1 LAAVLLKLSTD
12 LNVMALNYVVMN
24 GELYACHPPLRQVL
38 GLQLEQGA
46 VVKRYRKGMTR
57 VALLYPSTYE
67 VALSS
72 LVYHRL
78 YFTLNDME
86 NVYVERF
93 FLRSP
98 GGPPEPLRGYE
109 GGAPLRSF
117 DFIVAPIHYELDYA
131 NLARALLGSGV
142 PVLSRERASPKVIV
156 GGPAPTANPEPI
168 ADMVDAA
175 VMGDLE
181 ASQGWLE
188 GVLNEGMPI
197 EPAETVYVPAEGKH
211 EVRVGY
217 SASVPRGDLRR
228 IRAPEASF
236 SIAVEVARGCPF
248 SCAFCLEGH
257 ITKPFRT
264 RPASEVIEEA
274 ESLYRLYGLRVALVS
289 LTANASPWFKDIVR
303 GLVARGVPFSVP
315 SLRAELLDEESI
327 DLLARAGQLTLTL
340 APETSERLREALGK
354 LARDE
359 DFVRAARLAASKG
372 MKVKLY
378 ALVGV
383 PGETMDDL
391 RAFAELT
398 RRMAASGVRLELSVN
413 PLVIKPQTPLQW
425 LPMLPED
432 ELNSRIR
439 AARELY
445 AYERFSYYDP
455 FEALVQGSLSLGDR
469 DALKYIVE
477 VARDGV
483 GRGSWRRAASRG
495 LLSIALRPRRSPLPW
510 SHVKGPFDEKVL
522 AERLR
527 AYLERVPEARALLA
541 QAPPG
546 QDA

>member
-1 LAAVLLKLSTD
+1 
-12 LNVMALNYVVMN
+12 LNFTALNYVVMK
-24 GELYACHPPLRQVL
+24 GELYACLPPLRQVL
-38 GLQLEQGA
+38 DLQLEQGA

-98 GGPPEPLRGYE
+98 GGLPEPLRGYE

-168 ADMVDAA
+168 ADMVDAV

-188 GVLNEGMPI
+188 GVLSEGTPI
-197 EPAETVYVPAEGKH
+197 EPAEAVYVPAEGKH
-211 EVRVGY
+211 EVRIGY

-248 SCAFCLEGH
+248 PCAFCLEGH

-274 ESLYRLYGLRVALVS
+274 EGLYRLYGLRVALVS
-289 LTANASPWFKDIVR
+289 LTANASPWFKDVVR
-303 GLVARGVPFSVP
+303 GLVARGIPFSVP

-340 APETSERLREALGK
+340 APEASERLREALGK

-383 PGETMDDL
+383 PGETTDDL

-439 AARELY
+439 AARDLY

-469 DALKYIVE
+469 DTLKYIVE

-541 QAPPG
+541 EASPG